1 MTQPVFPWIKIAS
14 EYLGIAEIPGASTSG
29 VISGW
34 LRKLKAWWN
43 DDETPWCGTFVGY
56 CLSESGIVVPKCWM
70 RALAWAEWG
79 RPLLV
84 PRVGAVVVFSRIG
97 GGHVGFVVG
106 IDPSGNLMVLGGN
119 QANKV
124 SISAFDPARVVSYRW
139 PTEQPLIGIG
149 DLPVLARN
157 GRQLSTEGA

>member
-1 MTQPVFPWIKIAS
+1 MSTADFPWVATARA
-14 EYLGIAEIPGASTSG
+14 YLDVAEITGSKTSS
-29 VISGW
+29 VIAGW
-34 LRKLKAWWN
+34 LRKLKAWWA

-56 CLSESGIVVPKCWM
+56 CLSESGFAVPKYWM

-84 PRVGAVVVFSRIG
+84 PRVGAVVVFSRTG

-106 IDPSGNLMVLGGN
+106 ITSDGMLMVLGGN

-124 SISAFDPARVVSYRW
+124 SIAPFDPARVVSYRW
-139 PTEQPLIGIG
+139 PTEAPLIGIG

-157 GRQLSTEGA
+157 GLPVSTNEA